1 MNAGQRG
8 TDRDGA
14 RPEPAGGAEAP
25 RGEIRTVDAR
35 ELLGERGIL
44 RIDHGGEI
52 YVLRLTRND
61 RLILTK

>member
-1 MNAGQRG
+1 MSAGQGG
-8 TDRDGA
+8 TDREVE
-14 RPEPAGGAEAP
+14 RPEPAGGTGARA
-25 RGEIRTVDAR
+25 EIRTVTAR